1 MTEIYTELLNTL
13 QQQTATIELLVEKLQ
28 EKENLINELLK
39 GS

>member
-1 MTEIYTELLNTL
+1 MTEVYTELLNTL

>member
-1 MTEIYTELLNTL
+1 MTEVYTELLNTL

-39 GS
+39 GG